1 MSEQNP
7 NCPKCSSEYAYQDAQ
22 LWICPEC
29 FHEWS
34 EDEEIKSAGTIKYID
49 SVGNE
54 LKDGDSITTIKD
66 LKAGNDTIK
75 AGTKAKNI
83 KLLEEPVNGHEIS
96 CKVPG
101 HGHVYFTCK
110 VVRKA

>member
-1 MSEQNP
+1 MTEETQ
-7 NCPKCSSEYAYQDAQ
+7 NCPKCNSPYSYPDGE
-22 LWICPEC
+22 LWVCPEC

-34 EDEEIKSAGTIKYID
+34 LAETEQEGKPKFID
-49 SVGNE
+49 AVGNP
-54 LKDGDSITTIKD
+54 LQDGDSITTIRD

-83 KLLEEPVNGHEIS
+83 KLLDEPVNGHEIS

-110 VVRKA
+110 VVKKA

>member
-1 MSEQNP
+1 MSEKNP
-7 NCPKCSSEYAYQDAQ
+7 HCPKCNSEYSYPDGE

-34 EDEEIKSAGTIKYID
+34 INEDIINEGKPKYID

-54 LKDGDSITTIKD
+54 LKDGDDITTIRD
-66 LKAGNDTIK
+66 LKVGNDTIK
-75 AGTKAKNI
+75 AGTKAKGI

-96 CKVPG
+96 CKVSG
-101 HGHVYFTCK
+101 YGHVYFTCK
-110 VVRKA
+110 VVKKA